1 MDKRYWK
8 TIAAFLGLCAGALTI
23 GALSASPAYAQWTND
38 DPAGVDE
45 CVAPSVNDAGTVVG
59 SCNVDVFEEGFV
71 RLPRASSSTVL
82 APLTILPCEVL
93 GITNAAAGNETIVG
107 SCVDANFDMQGVF
120 WRSAGPSTT
129 PTLLQPLSLLD
140 LLPDV
145 LTEATAFNTSGVIVG
160 ISIDGDGDET
170 PVSWSS
176 TGYPTALAPPLLPL
190 LSENT
195 GCEPAAIND
204 ARTPSIIANCG
215 EYNADGGDQAVLW
228 QGVTS
233 AYTVLPV
240 PTGADYC
247 SVSAVNLVGQ
257 ILGLC
262 FYGSDVDRV
271 TVWGA
276 GGTGP
281 TVLMTVGR
289 ATVSRTF
296 DVGINDSGMVACN
309 YLAGG
314 ASADFKE
321 PCSWNPSGGNTDAVA
336 ISAPA
341 GATGPTTNVAIGNN
355 GKFVG
360 LWETAGGLLH
370 PFHVEPAS
378 TAAVDDGSPAGGPNT
393 NAVSMSKGG
402 VNEAVEAQNSSEVT
416 QDEEQPTP

>member
-23 GALSASPAYAQWTND
+23 GALSASPAYAWTND
-38 DPAGVDE
+38 DPAGVFE

-59 SCNVDVFEEGFV
+59 SCNVDEGEQGFV
-71 RLPRASSSTVL
+71 RLPMALSSTVL
-82 APLTILPCEVL
+82 APLTVTSCAVL

-107 SCVDANFDMQGVF
+107 NCADANALSQGVF
-120 WRSAGPSTT
+120 WSSANPAAA
-129 PTLLQPLSLLD
+129 PTLLQPLSLLG
-140 LLPDV
+140 LLPD
-145 LTEATAFNTSGVIVG
+145 LETEATAFNTSGIIVG
-160 ISIDGDGDET
+160 ISMDNDGDET

-176 TGYPTALAPPLLPL
+176 TGYPTPLEPPLLPL

-215 EYNADGGDQAVLW
+215 EYNADGGDQPVLW

-233 AYTVLPV
+233 AYIVLPL
-240 PTGADYC
+240 PSGADDC
-247 SVSAVNLVGQ
+247 SVSAINLVGQ

-262 FYGSDVDRV
+262 FYDSGVELV

-276 GGTGP
+276 GGTNP
-281 TVLMTVGR
+281 TVLMTVGGV
-289 ATVSRTF
+289 AVSVTS
-296 DVGINDSGMVACN
+296 DVGINDSGMVVCN

-314 ASADFKE
+314 ASTGFEE
-321 PCSWNPSGGNTDAVA
+321 PCSWNPSGGNTNAVA
-336 ISAPA
+336 ITAP
-341 GATGPTTNVAIGNN
+341 GRATGPTTALSIGNN
-355 GKFVG
+355 GKIAGVY
-360 LWETAGGLLH
+360 ETAGGLLH

-393 NAVSMSKGG
+393 TAVSMSKGG
-402 VNEAVEAQNSSEVT
+402 VNEAVVSQNSSEVT